1 MQLLGEAAHA
11 LGGHV
16 EIAAPAVA
24 EDTELVLPEAEGTAR
39 RAGGRKGVGG
49 GEGMGMHLARIQG
62 KGAQT
67 PQRGKSERCDGL
79 MADAHMC
86 RRPRRK
92 LGSQHAPLSPFRI
105 PPQHSG
111 SAPARCGAL
120 GLRAK
125 CCSCECSGK
134 FQSKRGRFK
143 VCKGLRKGVV
153 VGRPRSGNRSDA
165 SSSDVHTCCIVA
177 DPHCCP
183 EVPGSATIGDG
194 APKPFVCPFGVLM
207 WLWYGP
213 AGSGGRATCAA
224 AGASMV
230 QRVKR
235 GCRLNR
241 SLSINRAS
249 SDAAGRS
256 RFHRVP
262 WAAGWRRLWLVL
274 LDPILTYLGL
284 C

>member
-1 MQLLGEAAHA
+1 
-11 LGGHV
+11 
-16 EIAAPAVA
+16 
-24 EDTELVLPEAEGTAR
+24 
-39 RAGGRKGVGG
+39 
-49 GEGMGMHLARIQG
+49 MHLARIQG

-165 SSSDVHTCCIVA
+165 STRCTHLLHRSRPTLL
-177 DPHCCP
+177 
-183 EVPGSATIGDG
+183 PGSSGVCNHRG
-194 APKPFVCPFGVLM
+194 RGPKAICVPVR
-207 WLWYGP
+207 
-213 AGSGGRATCAA
+213 RANVVVVWT
-224 AGASMV
+224 
-230 QRVKR
+230 
-235 GCRLNR
+235 CRL
-241 SLSINRAS
+241 
-249 SDAAGRS
+249 
-256 RFHRVP
+256 
-262 WAAGWRRLWLVL
+262 WRPRDVRRCRCLHGSACKARL
-274 LDPILTYLGL
+274 
-284 C
+284 

>member
-1 MQLLGEAAHA
+1 MSASAEEVGVAACSVIA
-11 LGGHV
+11 LQDP
-16 EIAAPAVA
+16 AP
-24 EDTELVLPEAEGTAR
+24 
-39 RAGGRKGVGG
+39 
-49 GEGMGMHLARIQG
+49 
-62 KGAQT
+62 
-67 PQRGKSERCDGL
+67 
-79 MADAHMC
+79 
-86 RRPRRK
+86 
-92 LGSQHAPLSPFRI
+92 
-105 PPQHSG
+105 
-111 SAPARCGAL
+111 AL
-120 GLRAK
+120 GLRA
-125 CCSCECSGK
+125 S
-134 FQSKRGRFK
+134 QMR
-143 VCKGLRKGVV
+143 GLRPAGQVLLLRMQRQVSEQEGSVQGVQGATKGC
-153 VGRPRSGNRSDA
+153 RCWSA
-165 SSSDVHTCCIVA
+165 SLREQERRVMSDVHTCCIVA

-213 AGSGGRATCAA
+213 ADSGGRATCAA